1 MPVATIDQEL
11 RAEVEREIEED
22 ELDVN
27 QRRLLNEFKRVRSIE
42 RDLGNVPTADLL

>member
-11 RAEVEREIEED
+11 RAEVKREIEED
-22 ELDVN
+22 ELNVN

-42 RDLGNVPTADLL
+42 RDLGNAPTADLL